1 MTDKVKPALTLK
13 NRAKILMEIHNYE
26 ECMRSNQK
34 FQDYYLRKLEALQE
48 KLDGG
53 K

>member
-1 MTDKVKPALTLK
+1 MTDKAKPVLTLK

-34 FQDYYLRKLEALQE
+34 FQNYYLRKLEFLQE
-48 KLDGG
+48 KLNGD

>member
-1 MTDKVKPALTLK
+1 MKDKTKPTLTLK
-13 NRAKILMEIHNYE
+13 NRAKIMMEIHNYE

-48 KLDGG
+48 RLAGG